1 MRLVFMGT
9 PDFAIPSLNRLLAS
23 SHTVLGVVTQP
34 DRPSGRGLKVQF
46 SPVKK
51 MALAHGLPLL
61 QPQKLTEPEF
71 LNTLQTWNADC
82 FVVVAFRI
90 LPKEVFTM
98 PPKGTIN
105 LHASLLPKY
114 RGPAPIQRAIL
125 NGEKETGVTTFFIE
139 ETVDTGQWILQEKVA
154 IGPEETAGEL
164 HDRLAK
170 LGAEVLL
177 QTLDLIEKDLALP
190 HPQVGTPTSAPKIH
204 PEEGKID
211 WKEPAEKVFN
221 RIRAF
226 SPKPGAYTFWNEKRL
241 KILRAS
247 LVQGNSGQIPGTV
260 LECQKD
266 KIIVACGSD
275 AVGIREIQP
284 ESKKGM
290 DVDAFLRGHGLK
302 PGMLLR

>member
-9 PDFAIPSLNRLLAS
+9 PDFAFPSLNRLFTS

-34 DRPSGRGLKVQF
+34 DRPCGRGSKVQF
-46 SPVKK
+46 SPIKK

-61 QPQKLTEPEF
+61 QPAQLNESEF
-71 LNTLQTWNADC
+71 LRTLRSWNADC

-90 LPKEVFTM
+90 LPKAVFTI
-98 PPKGTIN
+98 PPKGTVN

-139 ETVDTGQWILQEKVA
+139 ETVDTGNWILQEKVE
-154 IGPEETAGEL
+154 IGHEETAGEL
-164 HDRLAK
+164 HDRLAL

-177 QTLDLIEKDLALP
+177 RTLDLIEKNQAIP
-190 HPQVGTPTSAPKIH
+190 HPQVGTPSVAPKIR

-211 WKEPAEKVFN
+211 WTEPAEKVFN

-226 SPKPGAYTFWNEKRL
+226 SPKPGAYTFWNKKRL

-247 LVQGNSGQIPGTV
+247 LEQGISGQIPGTV
-260 LECQKD
+260 LECQRD
-266 KIIVACGSD
+266 KILVACSSY

-284 ESKKGM
+284 ESRR
-290 DVDAFLRGHGLK
+290 VLNVEEFLRGYGLK
-302 PGMLLR
+302 PGMMLG

>member
-9 PDFAIPSLNRLLAS
+9 PDFAVPSLNRLLTS
-23 SHTVLGVVTQP
+23 THTVVGVVTQP

-61 QPQKLTEPEF
+61 QPEKLTEPEF
-71 LNTLQTWNADC
+71 LTTLRSWNADC

-90 LPKEVFTM
+90 LPKEVFTL
-98 PPKGTIN
+98 PPKGTVN

-139 ETVDTGQWILQEKVA
+139 ETVDTGKWILQEKLA

-164 HDRLAK
+164 HDRLAL
-170 LGAEVLL
+170 LGAEVLVR
-177 QTLDLIEKDLALP
+177 TLDLIEKDLANP
-190 HPQVGTPTSAPKIH
+190 QPQVGIPSLAPKIH
-204 PEEGKID
+204 PEEEKID
-211 WKEPAEKVFN
+211 WNEPAEKVFN

-226 SPKPGAYTFWNEKRL
+226 SPKPGAYTFWNSKRL
-241 KILRAS
+241 KILRAT
-247 LVQGNSGQIPGTV
+247 LEQRNSDEVPGTV
-260 LECQKD
+260 LECQRD
-266 KIIVACGSD
+266 KIIVACGSG
-275 AVGIREIQP
+275 AIGIREIQP
-284 ESKKGM
+284 ECKKGM
-290 DVDAFLRGHGLK
+290 QVGEFLRGYGLK
-302 PGMLLR
+302 PGMKLG